1 MALAGQNHIGR
12 DVCGTQNS
20 TGRLKNSAPE
30 NYHRYEN
37 TPRNGTSDARV
48 PHRPPKHPRFN
59 TYQSRLQSFQDY
71 GWPIS
76 MPQKPD
82 TLAEAGFYYD
92 GKYFYI
98 FCFNFRRSH

>member
-1 MALAGQNHIGR
+1 MALAGQNHRGI

-20 TGRLKNSAPE
+20 NGRLKNSAPE
-30 NYHRYEN
+30 NYHRIN
-37 TPRNGTSDARV
+37 SSPRSSDARV
-48 PHRPPKHPRFN
+48 PHRPPKHPRYN
-59 TYQSRLQSFQDY
+59 TLQSRLQSFHDN

-98 FCFNFRRSH
+98 FCFNYLNPT